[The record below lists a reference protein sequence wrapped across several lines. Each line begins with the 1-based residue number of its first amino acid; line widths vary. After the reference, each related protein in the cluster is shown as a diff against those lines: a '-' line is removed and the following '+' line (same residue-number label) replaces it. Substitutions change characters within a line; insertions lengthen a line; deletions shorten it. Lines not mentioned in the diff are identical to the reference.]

1 MGTLQ
6 LVKCLLVQM
15 YACRLLIAL
24 YIYREEVGERD
35 LDIPH
40 TRPRCLV
47 RLPEPFLFGQHSG
60 IPLAASEV
68 QQYYSWFVD
77 MLMLEPHFEQGRDA
91 S

>member
-47 RLPEPFLFGQHSG
+47 RLPEPFLFRSAQWNSTCCFRS
-60 IPLAASEV
+60 AAILFLV
-68 QQYYSWFVD
+68 CRYA
-77 MLMLEPHFEQGRDA
+77 DA
-91 S
+91 GASF